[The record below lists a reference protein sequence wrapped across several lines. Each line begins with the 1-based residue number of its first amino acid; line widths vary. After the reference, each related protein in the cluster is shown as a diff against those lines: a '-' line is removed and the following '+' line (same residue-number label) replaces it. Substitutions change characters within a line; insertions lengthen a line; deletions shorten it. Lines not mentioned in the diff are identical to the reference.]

1 LDNRLDRSRH
11 TSERS
16 ALAGRQRRCFAIR
29 EGTDQV
35 IDMLRRGYDEL
46 LQDTQER
53 INEVVNELMIRSNL
67 VLLSLLNEIRLLIPC
82 LYHAI
87 EAISIVDFILALATY
102 ATKTPSVRTLKSEK
116 IFPVRPSFAQSMSM
130 IVKQGRH
137 PLLDIATG
145 LSVPNDVAGKST
157 YLKQVCLLQVLAQ
170 TGSFVP
176 AEMAAFPILKR
187 IFSRI
192 GHNDDAVSKKSTF
205 ALEMS
210 ELVPI
215 LKSADASSL
224 VVIDELAPSEL
235 TFFLF

>member
-1 LDNRLDRSRH
+1 
-11 TSERS
+11 
-16 ALAGRQRRCFAIR
+16 
-29 EGTDQV
+29 
-35 IDMLRRGYDEL
+35 M
-46 LQDTQER
+46 
-53 INEVVNELMIRSNL
+53 
-67 VLLSLLNEIRLLIPC
+67 LIPC

-102 ATKTPSVRTLKSEK
+102 ATKTPSVR
-116 IFPVRPSFAQSMSM
+116 PSFAQSMSM

-137 PLLDIATG
+137 PLLDNATG
-145 LSVPNDVAGKST
+145 LAVPNDVAGKST

-224 VVIDELAPSEL
+224 VVIDELAPNTAYEEGLSLCYAVCEEL
-235 TFFLF
+235 LKKKVCRISRHLGILHSVIGLCHIRYSFSDAGVDGGIVSCN